1 MLLLMDDSAGR
12 PQKLQLPRGTNDILP
27 DDWPFWRF
35 VRRCAE
41 ESCELFGYRRI
52 ETPVFE
58 HAEVYLR
65 GAGDGTD
72 IVEKEVYLFEDRGG
86 DRLALRPEGTAGIVR
101 AYLQAGMGS
110 QPQPVR
116 VYYIAPNFRYDR
128 PQAGRYRQHWQ
139 LGAEAIGDGD
149 PLVDAEAIDLLRT
162 FYRRVGLRDFTL
174 KLNTIGDPACR
185 PRYIEVL
192 RDYYRPLL
200 DAVCADDKVRFEKNP
215 LRLLD
220 CKEER
225 CQPVIAGAPRL
236 LEYLCQ
242 PCREHFERLQVHLRA
257 LGIEYAIDER
267 LVRGLDYYT
276 RTVFEFQPLREGA
289 QSALGGGGRYDG
301 LVEVLGGPP
310 TPGVGFGTG
319 LERLI
324 LNLKRQEAEVPS
336 DAPPALF
343 IAHLTPEATEAALRL
358 AAEVRAAGCEVVLG
372 AAGRSLKAQMRHAGG
387 KDARYVAIIGASEA
401 AAGEVTLR
409 DMRDHS
415 ERRVGMGAVASL
427 VSNDA

>member
-1 MLLLMDDSAGR
+1 MADSADR
-12 PQKLQLPRGTNDILP
+12 ASRLQSPRGTNDLLP
-27 DDWPFWRF
+27 EDWPYWRF
-35 VRRCAE
+35 VRGCAE
-41 ESCELFGYRRI
+41 ETCELFGYRRI
-52 ETPVFE
+52 ETPIFE
-58 HAEVYLR
+58 QAAVYLR
-65 GAGDGTD
+65 GAGEGTD

-116 VYYIAPNFRYDR
+116 VYYVAPNFRYDR

-149 PLVDAEAIDLLRT
+149 PLVDAEVIDLLRT
-162 FYRRVGLRDFTL
+162 FYSRLGLRDFTL

-185 PRYIEVL
+185 PRYIEAL
-192 RDYYRPLL
+192 RAYYRPLL
-200 DAVCADDKVRFEKNP
+200 DQVCADDRVRFEKNP

-225 CQPVIAGAPRL
+225 CQAAIAGAPRL
-236 LEYLCQ
+236 AEYLCE
-242 PCREHFERLQVHLRA
+242 PCREHFERLQGYLRA
-257 LGIEYAIDER
+257 LGIDYAVDER

-276 RTVFEFQPLREGA
+276 RTVFEFQPLKEGS

-324 LNLKRQEAEVPS
+324 LNLKRQEAEVPP
-336 DAPPALF
+336 DPPPSLF
-343 IAHLTPEATEAALRL
+343 IAHLTPEATAAALRL
-358 AAEVRAAGCEVVLG
+358 AADVRAAGQEVVLG

-387 KDARYVAIIGASEA
+387 KNARYVAIIGASEA
-401 AAGEVTLR
+401 ASGEVTLR

-415 ERRVGMGAVASL
+415 ERQVAAGE
-427 VSNDA
+427 VAAAIEGR